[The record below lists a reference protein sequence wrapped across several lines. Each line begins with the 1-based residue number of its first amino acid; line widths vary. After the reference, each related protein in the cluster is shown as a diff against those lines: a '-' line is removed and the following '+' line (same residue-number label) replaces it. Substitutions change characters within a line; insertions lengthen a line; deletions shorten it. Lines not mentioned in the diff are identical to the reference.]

1 MGGRKFQFLTI
12 FLTVF
17 IDVLGF
23 GIVIPVLPLY
33 AEHYGASS
41 LEIGLLVG
49 IFSLMQFL
57 FAPVWGRLSD
67 RFGRKPILIVG
78 TAGTVAGYLVMGFAG
93 SVAVLFFARLLA
105 GVAGAN
111 IGVAQA
117 YLADISS
124 PENRA
129 RAMGLIGA
137 AFGLGFV
144 FGPAVGGIT
153 SSAFG
158 YSAPMFLAAA
168 LGVVNFAFVI
178 LFLPES
184 HKPGSV
190 EKEGRKK
197 TGVLEHIDTRMFGGT
212 LVTYFTVISGFS
224 IMTTVF
230 ALYLLHRFG
239 LGVRDTGW
247 ILAGIGLLGAF
258 VQGGLIGRLARRF
271 GEMKLASTGAV
282 VMMAGLGG
290 LGLASS
296 IPWML
301 VFAAAVGL
309 GNSLLMPSLSSMAS
323 RAADPAW
330 QGRAL
335 GILQSAGSLAR
346 FLGPL
351 TAGILLATETDGPL
365 YGSRPL
371 IFAAGVLATSCL
383 VIALMIRGQAP
394 RAGKSESASPP
405 PPGPEELV

>member
-1 MGGRKFQFLTI
+1 MGGRKFQYLTI

-33 AEHYGASS
+33 AEHFGASGIQ
-41 LEIGLLVG
+41 IGLLVG

-93 SVAVLFFARLLA
+93 SLAVLFFARLLA

-117 YLADISS
+117 YLADISA

-144 FGPAVGGIT
+144 FGPAVGGLA

-158 YSAPMFLAAA
+158 YSAPMFVAAA

-178 LFLPES
+178 VFLPES
-184 HKPGSV
+184 RLPQPR
-190 EKEGRKK
+190 EK
-197 TGVLEHIDTRMFGGT
+197 TGDSKSGLLAHIDPQRFGAT
-212 LVTYFTVISGFS
+212 MIVYFTVISGFS
-224 IMTTVF
+224 IMTTIF

-258 VQGGLIGRLARRF
+258 VQGGLIGRLAKRF
-271 GEMKLASTGAV
+271 GEMNLAFAGAV
-282 VMMAGLGG
+282 VMMAGLAG
-290 LGLASS
+290 LGLTAS

-301 VFAAAVGL
+301 VSTAAVGL

-323 RAADPAW
+323 QAANPEW

-351 TAGILLATETDGPL
+351 AAGILLAMESANPNSLYASLPL
-365 YGSRPL
+365 L
-371 IFAAGVLATSCL
+371 FASGILVISCL
-383 VIALMIRGQAP
+383 AIAALAWTTRTV
-394 RAGKSESASPP
+394 K
-405 PPGPEELV
+405 GP